1 MKEAA
6 RAAARAELL
15 LQEEAGY
22 LEAEGMEKTFKFRQ
36 DQIFNS
42 LDVNTA
48 SKVPTLISCR
58 CLWNWGL
65 ICLFRNRSSTLNY
78 HNMVLMLLTILVT
91 VVIY

>member
-1 MKEAA
+1 MDKKLKAKLTHQEKQTRDAA

-36 DQIFNS
+36 DKIFSS

-48 SKVPTLISCR
+48 SKVCMTWTVLDRKERIR
-58 CLWNWGL
+58 C
-65 ICLFRNRSSTLNY
+65 
-78 HNMVLMLLTILVT
+78 
-91 VVIY
+91 

>member
-1 MKEAA
+1 MDKKLKAKLTHQEKQTRDAA

-36 DQIFNS
+36 DKIFSS

-48 SKVPTLISCR
+48 SKV
-58 CLWNWGL
+58 
-65 ICLFRNRSSTLNY
+65 
-78 HNMVLMLLTILVT
+78 
-91 VVIY
+91 

>member
-1 MKEAA
+1 MVDKKLKAKLTHQEKQTREAA

-36 DQIFNS
+36 DKIFSS

-48 SKVPTLISCR
+48 SKVI
-58 CLWNWGL
+58 
-65 ICLFRNRSSTLNY
+65 
-78 HNMVLMLLTILVT
+78 
-91 VVIY
+91 

>member
-1 MKEAA
+1 MDKKLKAKLTYQEKQTREAA

-36 DQIFNS
+36 DKIFSS

-48 SKVPTLISCR
+48 SKVI
-58 CLWNWGL
+58 
-65 ICLFRNRSSTLNY
+65 
-78 HNMVLMLLTILVT
+78 
-91 VVIY
+91 